1 MKIKN
6 KLFLLLMMIVILFV
20 TTACV
25 LFTGMLERQTEEE
38 KTGMYAATLRQM
50 LLSYEHVTDD
60 IERYVFER
68 CRFEG
73 IASIIAGQKN
83 NATHR
88 MQLSSRL
95 DAIVRNNLYLL
106 DGFIV
111 DTDGTLYFSG
121 MKENEERFARLHEA
135 CFFDLDRD
143 VYWYRDEE
151 ENLYLARGVYQ
162 TYPYKVVAHAVFLI
176 DQAYMGTLIGMDEF
190 MLGEVGIINQYGEII
205 LSPNGETILPQL
217 IDRIRAGEVLKRNDV
232 HEGAEYRV
240 FALQG
245 TSRSW
250 NAIYAVKRRDMLVS
264 FYRIRQYVLLMGGVL
279 LLGAAFVSYLTSY
292 TFTANIRM
300 LKHHIGHVKNQNL
313 NARIPDM
320 GRDEIGDLANH
331 FNSLLERIEHVY
343 GIMLSEQK
351 ARQQAKYE
359 LLEFKYRSL
368 QSQISPHFLCNIL
381 TSISMMAVSGN
392 AEKVEQLSIDASR
405 YLRSNLSSN
414 DKRHDTIREEIRLV
428 REYLG
433 LVNAISAVPVQLNV
447 SCPPELE
454 EALIPN
460 MILQPLVENSIKH
473 GIPPRQN
480 SPFVIDILVSKTPE
494 DELCLCIDD
503 NGVGYRQEVID
514 ELHMLQSDSSCHPKL
529 IGFGTAGVIR
539 RLALQY
545 GESFSFTVENAPG
558 GGAVTRIVLPGV
570 RYAETGQGIG
580 VYGEG

>member
-25 LFTGMLERQTEEE
+25 LFIGMLEKQTEEE
-38 KTGMYAATLRQM
+38 KTGMYGATLRQM

-68 CRFEG
+68 CRSEE
-73 IASIIAGQKN
+73 IVSCIIGQKN
-83 NATHR
+83 TATR
-88 MQLSSRL
+88 RVQLSAKI
-95 DAIVRNNLYLL
+95 DAIVRNNLYLI
-106 DGFIV
+106 DGFLV
-111 DTDGTLYFSG
+111 DTAGTLYFSG
-121 MKENEERFARLHEA
+121 AEENNGLFVQRCNEH
-135 CFFDLDRD
+135 FFDLEKDLR
-143 VYWYRDEE
+143 WYRDELD
-151 ENLYLARGVYQ
+151 NLYLVRSLYQ
-162 TYPYKVVAHAVFLI
+162 VFPYKVVAHAVFLI
-176 DQAYMGTLIGMDEF
+176 DQAYLKELIGMDVF
-190 MLGEVGIINQYGEII
+190 SIGEACVINQYGEII
-205 LSPNGETILPQL
+205 LKASPEENGDTVLPAL
-217 IDRIRAGEVLKRNDV
+217 IDQIRAGKLLERNDI
-232 HEGAEYRV
+232 HGEEEYRV

-245 TSRSW
+245 ASQSW
-250 NAIYAVKRRDMLVS
+250 NAIYAVKLGDMLSS
-264 FYRIRQYVLLMGGVL
+264 FYRLRQYVLLMGGVL
-279 LLGAAFVSYLTSY
+279 LLGAAFVAYLTSY

-300 LKHHIGHVKNQNL
+300 LKQHIGHVKNQDQ
-313 NARIPDM
+313 NARIPNM
-320 GRDEIGDLANH
+320 GKDEIGDLANH
-331 FNSLLERIEHVY
+331 FNSLLERLEHVY

-392 AEKVEQLSIDASR
+392 AEKVEQLSIEASR

-433 LVNAISAVPVQLNV
+433 LVNEISAVPVELNV
-447 SCPPELE
+447 RCPQELE
-454 EALIPN
+454 DALIPN

-480 SPFVIDILVSKTPE
+480 SRFMIDILVSKTE
-494 DELCLCIDD
+494 RDELCLCIDD

-514 ELHMLQSDSSCHPKL
+514 ELHRLQSDSSFRPEL

-545 GESFSFTVENAPG
+545 GESFSFAVENAPD
-558 GGAVTRIVLPGV
+558 GGAVTRIVLPGILH
-570 RYAETGQGIG
+570 AEIG
-580 VYGEG
+580 

>member
-25 LFTGMLERQTEEE
+25 LFIGMLERQTEEE
-38 KTGMYAATLRQM
+38 KTGMYAATMRQM
-50 LLSYEHVTDD
+50 LLSFEHVTDD

-68 CRFEG
+68 CRSEEV
-73 IASIIAGQKN
+73 ASCITGQR
-83 NATHR
+83 NAATR
-88 MQLSSRL
+88 RVQLQAKI

-106 DGFIV
+106 DGFLV
-111 DTDGTLYFSG
+111 DTQGTLYFSG
-121 MKENEERFARLHEA
+121 MEDNKALFAQRCREGL
-135 CFFDLDRD
+135 FDLGKDLR
-143 VYWYRDEE
+143 WYRDAQG
-151 ENLYLARGVYQ
+151 NLYLARSLYQ
-162 TYPYKVVAHAVFLI
+162 VYPYKVVAHAIFLI
-176 DQAYMGTLIGMDEF
+176 DQSYLNTLVGLDVFSIGEAC
-190 MLGEVGIINQYGEII
+190 VINQYGEII
-205 LSPNGETILPQL
+205 LNAADVESGASILPAL
-217 IDRIRAGEVLKRNDV
+217 IDRIRAGELLERNDV
-232 HEGAEYRV
+232 LGDEEYRI

-245 TSRSW
+245 TSQSW
-250 NAIYAVKRRDMLVS
+250 NAIYAVKLKDMLAS

-279 LLGAAFVSYLTSY
+279 LLGAAFVAYLTSY

-300 LKHHIGHVKNQNL
+300 LKQHIGEVKNRNL
-313 NARIPDM
+313 NSRIPDM
-320 GRDEIGDLANH
+320 GKDEIGELANH

-343 GIMLSEQK
+343 DIMLSEQR

-392 AEKVEQLSIDASR
+392 VEKVEQLSIDASR
-405 YLRSNLSSN
+405 YLRSNLGSN
-414 DKRHDTIREEIRLV
+414 DKRHDTVGEEIRLV

-433 LVNAISAVPVQLNV
+433 LVNEISAVPVELHV
-447 SCPPELE
+447 SCPAELD

-480 SPFVIDILVSKTPE
+480 ERFVIDIQVSKTQK
-494 DELCLCIDD
+494 DELCLCIND
-503 NGVGYRQEVID
+503 NGVGYRREVID
-514 ELHMLQSDSSCHPKL
+514 ELHALQADSSFHPQL

-545 GESFSFTVENAPG
+545 GESFCFAVENAPD
-558 GGAVTRIVLPGV
+558 GGAVTRIVLPGI
-570 RYAETGQGIG
+570 RYLEMG
-580 VYGEG
+580 